1 MFEKAI
7 VKEVDMPIFLLAFGL
22 LILGY
27 CVYGRLVEKVFASDE
42 RRITPAVLKCDNVDY
57 MVLPTW
63 RVFLIQFLN
72 IAGLGPVFGAILG
85 ALYGPVALFWIVLG
99 SIFAGGVH
107 DYMAGMISVRENGKS
122 LVPLVE
128 KYMGSKIKVLFLIF
142 MVFFLLLLGAVFAMS
157 PARMLADMSGSQF
170 IWWIV
175 AIFGYYFLATLLPID
190 KIIGRFYPLFAVLL
204 LGVTLALLV
213 VLFMSGG
220 DFYPQLTF
228 ANLHPKGLP
237 IFPLMFVTI
246 ACGALSGFHATQSPL
261 MARCLANEKYGRPI
275 FYGAMITEGVVA
287 LVWATLGMA
296 FYQSS
301 EALNEVVT
309 ASGPGGVVSDVAK
322 GYLGHIG
329 GMLAVLAVV
338 LLSITSGDTAF
349 RSARLTIGD
358 YWAKGSKSFGKRM
371 AISIIVLSG
380 GIAMSFFDLTTI
392 WTYFGWANQ
401 CLATITLWMAS
412 FYLYSRGTKYW
423 LTLLPAG
430 FMTAVC
436 VTYIMC
442 DKIGFRLSLRLSAS
456 VGVAVAIVATLWF
469 VATHGKRKILLRPLK
484 EQEDKAVYEMFQ
496 EIPASENGL
505 ENPANG
511 LSFEEFQDFCKIKV
525 ANSRG
530 EGLREGYVPDTYY
543 ILYINGRPVGVAK
556 LRHFLNEFLLKRG
569 GHIGYG
575 IRPSCRGRKYGQILL
590 AEVLKK
596 AKEKGINKV
605 LITIEESNLSSRK
618 VCEDNGG
625 VLEKNVSDE
634 CHYWIDLQ
642 QSL

>member
-1 MFEKAI
+1 MI
-7 VKEVDMPIFLLAFGL
+7 VFLMAVVALV
-22 LILGY
+22 LGY
-27 CVYGRLVEKVFASDE
+27 AVYGRIVEKVFATDE
-42 RRITPAVLKCDNVDY
+42 KRVTPAVSKCDNVDY

-85 ALYGPVALFWIVLG
+85 ALYGPVALLWIVLG

-107 DYMAGMISVRENGKS
+107 DYMAGMISLREDGKS

-128 KYMGSKIKVLFLIF
+128 KYMGSKIKSLFLVF

-157 PARMLADMSGSQF
+157 PARMLADMSGADF
-170 IWWIV
+170 LWWIV

-190 KIIGRFYPLFAVLL
+190 KIIGRFYPLFALLL

-213 VLFMSGG
+213 VLFASGN
-220 DFYPQLTF
+220 DFYPNLTLD
-228 ANLHPKGLP
+228 NLHPKGLP

-296 FYQSS
+296 FYQGS
-301 EALNEVVT
+301 EALNNVVSV
-309 ASGPGGVVSDVAK
+309 SGPGGVVSDVAR
-322 GYLGHIG
+322 GYLGHVG

-358 YWAKGSKSFGKRM
+358 YWAKGKKSFVKRM
-371 AISIIVLSG
+371 IISVLVLSG

-412 FYLYSRGTKYW
+412 FYLYNKGKKY
-423 LTLLPAG
+423 LMTLVPAG
-430 FMTAVC
+430 FMTVVC
-436 VTYIMC
+436 VTYIMY
-442 DKIGFRLSLRLSAS
+442 DKIGFRLPLEWSIIAGT
-456 VGVAVAIVATLWF
+456 VAAFVAVVWF
-469 VATHGKRKILLRPLK
+469 VWEHRK
-484 EQEDKAVYEMFQ
+484 
-496 EIPASENGL
+496 
-505 ENPANG
+505 
-511 LSFEEFQDFCKIKV
+511 
-525 ANSRG
+525 
-530 EGLREGYVPDTYY
+530 
-543 ILYINGRPVGVAK
+543 
-556 LRHFLNEFLLKRG
+556 
-569 GHIGYG
+569 
-575 IRPSCRGRKYGQILL
+575 
-590 AEVLKK
+590 
-596 AKEKGINKV
+596 
-605 LITIEESNLSSRK
+605 
-618 VCEDNGG
+618 
-625 VLEKNVSDE
+625 
-634 CHYWIDLQ
+634 
-642 QSL
+642 

>member
-1 MFEKAI
+1 MA
-7 VKEVDMPIFLLAFGL
+7 IFLIAVAALLA
-22 LILGY
+22 GY
-27 CVYGRLVEKVFASDE
+27 AIYGKLVEKIFAADE
-42 RRITPAVLKCDNVDY
+42 ERVTPAVSKCDNVDY
-57 MVLPTW
+57 MVLPAW

-85 ALYGPVALFWIVLG
+85 ALYGPVALLWIVLG

-107 DYMAGMISVRENGKS
+107 DYMAGMISLREDGKS

-128 KYMGSKIKVLFLIF
+128 KYMGSKIKSLFLVF

-213 VLFMSGG
+213 VLFATGN
-220 DFYPQLTF
+220 DFYPNLTL

-261 MARCLANEKYGRPI
+261 MARCLSNEKYGRPI
-275 FYGAMITEGVVA
+275 FYGAMITEGIVA

-296 FYQSS
+296 FYKDSN
-301 EALNEVVT
+301 ALNDVVV
-309 ASGPGGVVSDVAK
+309 ASGPGGVVSDVAN

-358 YWAKGSKSFGKRM
+358 YWTRGKKSFAKRM
-371 AISIIVLSG
+371 IISVFVLSG

-412 FYLYSRGTKYW
+412 FYLYSKGKRYW

-430 FMTAVC
+430 FMTVVC
-436 VTYIMC
+436 VTYIMY
-442 DKIGFRLSLRLSAS
+442 DKIGFRLPLNWSIIA
-456 VGVAVAIVATLWF
+456 GVIAAVTAVIWF
-469 VATHGKRKILLRPLK
+469 VVGHRK
-484 EQEDKAVYEMFQ
+484 
-496 EIPASENGL
+496 
-505 ENPANG
+505 
-511 LSFEEFQDFCKIKV
+511 
-525 ANSRG
+525 
-530 EGLREGYVPDTYY
+530 
-543 ILYINGRPVGVAK
+543 
-556 LRHFLNEFLLKRG
+556 
-569 GHIGYG
+569 
-575 IRPSCRGRKYGQILL
+575 
-590 AEVLKK
+590 
-596 AKEKGINKV
+596 
-605 LITIEESNLSSRK
+605 
-618 VCEDNGG
+618 
-625 VLEKNVSDE
+625 
-634 CHYWIDLQ
+634 
-642 QSL
+642 